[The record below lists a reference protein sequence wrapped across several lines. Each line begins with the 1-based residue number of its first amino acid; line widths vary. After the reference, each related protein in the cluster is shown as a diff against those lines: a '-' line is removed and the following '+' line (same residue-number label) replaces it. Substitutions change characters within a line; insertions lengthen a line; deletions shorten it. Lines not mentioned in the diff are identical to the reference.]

1 MKKTVSLAL
10 IFLLS
15 ASLAACGRD
24 DSADMTTSQ
33 TKTEEESTKQTEDGR
48 RETEKQ
54 SSEKEDK
61 KESST
66 YGNNMDDTMEDSQN
80 QSGTGG
86 SDRFESDMFH
96 DETKPDGVD
105 IHDTT
110 SRDSN
115 EGVLDEIGDDIR
127 NDMTDAMEGES
138 R

>member
-33 TKTEEESTKQTEDGR
+33 TRTEEESEKQTEDSR
-48 RETEKQ
+48 RETEKE

-66 YGNNMDDTMEDSQN
+66 YGNNMDDTMEDFQN
-80 QSGTGG
+80 QSEAGNT
-86 SDRFESDMFH
+86 DRFESDMTH
-96 DETKPDGVD
+96 DEAKPDGVD
-105 IHDTT
+105 INNTT
-110 SRDSN
+110 SKDSN
-115 EGVLDEIGDDIR
+115 EGVLDKMGDDIR